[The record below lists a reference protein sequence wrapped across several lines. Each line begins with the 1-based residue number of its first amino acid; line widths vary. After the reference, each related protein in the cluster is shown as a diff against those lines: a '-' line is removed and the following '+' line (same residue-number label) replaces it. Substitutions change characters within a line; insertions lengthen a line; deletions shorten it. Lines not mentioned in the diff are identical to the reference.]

1 MASKPASALG
11 PSASKQILSLKA
23 RSHRSVLMYMRMTS
37 TVRGKMASKPASA
50 LGPSASKQVL
60 SLKARSH
67 RSVLMYV
74 RMTST
79 VRGKNGE

>member
-1 MASKPASALG
+1 RAQSPE
-11 PSASKQILSLKA
+11 
-23 RSHRSVLMYMRMTS
+23 RTD
-37 TVRGKMASKPASA
+37 VREDDEHLAAAKMASKPASA

-79 VRGKNGE
+79 WQRQKWRVSQARHKICGLSADY